1 MCCRSASGARPN
13 PERAILAQDRE
24 GFRHSLETI
33 TECERAA
40 APAGI
45 LKCAQLLL
53 KQQRSPRIF
62 WGSQPT
68 EEPASFTDEAVA
80 RRAPSANDHNQRIL
94 QFALAHPRLLGALDV
109 ALALTEPG
117 SDLRRRL
124 LLMAA
129 VIETQPR
136 YAERFLSC
144 DRSKLYPLVLLLV
157 GLRAAARA
165 AVGLLLLRFVG

>member
-1 MCCRSASGARPN
+1 MRTRRRSG
-13 PERAILAQDRE
+13 
-24 GFRHSLETI
+24 RHSKVRTAS
-33 TECERAA
+33 TEAATFAAYLLGQPADRRTCE
-40 APAGI
+40 
-45 LKCAQLLL
+45 LY
-53 KQQRSPRIF
+53 
-62 WGSQPT
+62 
-68 EEPASFTDEAVA
+68 DEAVA